1 LLFSVAVQI
10 HSYLEESVEAEESP
24 ASPMAVTA
32 LGEQPEFSEFLLDRL
47 ESIIHRPENSLLV
60 HSAGTPGF
68 LRVPGGRNS

>member
-1 LLFSVAVQI
+1 LLFSAVVQI
-10 HSYLEESVEAEESP
+10 HSSLEESVEAEGNP
-24 ASPMAVTA
+24 ASAMAATA
-32 LGEQPEFSEFLLDRL
+32 FGEEPEFSEFLLDRL

>member
-1 LLFSVAVQI
+1 LLFFAAVQI
-10 HSYLEESVEAEESP
+10 HSSLEEWAEAEENP
-24 ASPMAVTA
+24 ASPTAVTA

-60 HSAGTPGF
+60 HSAGTLGF